1 MLKVNMDNFIKYLG
15 YRSFVKPDKLF
26 YNADVFQ
33 KALLLTLKDVNY
45 HDDTIL
51 MPALIERITTNQN
64 ELIIFLYRFG
74 NTIYNRD
81 SSSIS
86 LKVIHFLMK
95 DLCACEIYYSNQ
107 IDEGFY
113 VVHGEGT
120 VIGSRNKIGK
130 GFKIYQNCTIG
141 HRNKNGKGNTIKD
154 DVTCYAGVK
163 ILGENEIG
171 SNTVIGANTVITK
184 NIPENMVAYGNP
196 LIIKKKNLATNIV

>member
-1 MLKVNMDNFIKYLG
+1 MEEFIKYLG
-15 YRSFVKPDKLF
+15 ARSFVKPDKLF
-26 YNADVFQ
+26 YNTEISQ
-33 KALLLTLKDVNY
+33 NALHLTLKDVNY

-51 MPALIERITTNQN
+51 VHELIERITTNQN

-74 NTIYNRD
+74 NTIYNID

-107 IDEGFY
+107 IGEGFY

-130 GFKIYQNCTIG
+130 GFKVYQNCTIG
-141 HRNKNGKGNTIKD
+141 HRNKNGSGNIIKD
-154 DVTCYAGVK
+154 DIVCYAGVK

-184 NIPENMVAYGNP
+184 NIPENSVVYGNP
-196 LIIKKKNLATNIV
+196 LIIKNKKSTTNIV